1 MQFLSILYQALFKKK
16 KKKDQVFVP
25 IYRRIG
31 KDLNKAEESYVLVF
45 ITTILST
52 LKFAGNST
60 SYILLVKMCCY
71 DFLCCTHKF

>member
-16 KKKDQVFVP
+16 KKNQVFVP

-45 ITTILST
+45 ITTILAT
-52 LKFAGNST
+52 LKLAGNST
-60 SYILLVKMCCY
+60 LYILLVKMFCY
-71 DFLCCTHKF
+71 DFFVLTHKF